1 MKRNQQQL
9 QEQAELK
16 HLNSE
21 IADLKEV
28 LKPAAK
34 SPPRIRTKEPVKPEP
49 ELAGAEKQDIRAQL
63 EKLQQ
68 AELQEVTSHINDYLN
83 AKGYELVPVIM
94 FLGTQQNAQVQIR
107 RKAQ

>member
-9 QEQAELK
+9 QAELEK
-16 HLNSE
+16 TASE
-21 IADLKEV
+21 VPSPEDV
-28 LKPAAK
+28 VKPAAK
-34 SPPRIRTKEPVKPEP
+34 SPPRIRHKTPAVKPEP

-68 AELQEVTSHINDYLN
+68 VELQEVTSHINDYLN